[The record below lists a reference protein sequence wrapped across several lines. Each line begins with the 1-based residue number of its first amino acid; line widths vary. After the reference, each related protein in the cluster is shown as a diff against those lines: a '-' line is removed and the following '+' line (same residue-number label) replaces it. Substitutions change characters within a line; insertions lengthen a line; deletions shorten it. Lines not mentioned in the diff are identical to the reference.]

1 MKEEILYSIL
11 QGHFVFYSLLR
22 FRVGEKEVT
31 GLKGCDT
38 VYVYI
43 FGYPWLI
50 FYRFLTYILFIYVY
64 YVCCILSTTE
74 ARELARYKFDLAVVQ
89 EVRLGKG
96 GTVRAWGLHFLLWK
110 RKRKLIENRFFLFY
124 HRIVSPLREK
134 SLLVIGYH
142 VYF

>member
-31 GLKGCDT
+31 GLKECDT

-50 FYRFLTYILFIYVY
+50 FTAFSLTFSLFTYIMF
-64 YVCCILSTTE
+64 
-74 ARELARYKFDLAVVQ
+74 AV
-89 EVRLGKG
+89 
-96 GTVRAWGLHFLLWK
+96 
-110 RKRKLIENRFFLFY
+110 FY
-124 HRIVSPLREK
+124 LQQ
-134 SLLVIGYH
+134 
-142 VYF
+142 